1 MAAMYGGG
9 GGKAARAEKKENK
22 KVAKEAAKTV
32 KSVTKSMAKPAK
44 QKPISLKER
53 ADKMAAAKGLAKLD
67 VLEIPLKR
75 SARKEMF
82 RNQRQGK

>member
-1 MAAMYGGG
+1 
-9 GGKAARAEKKENK
+9 
-22 KVAKEAAKTV
+22 
-32 KSVTKSMAKPAK
+32 
-44 QKPISLKER
+44 
-53 ADKMAAAKGLAKLD
+53 MAAAKGLAKLD